1 MLSLTPEYRWIP
13 TSITNAEFAD
23 VYRYVYEDQRW
34 FEQNYGDRDL
44 GERVT
49 VTRESPG
56 INDCDARS
64 VGNSP
69 SQCAGHQPNRNALES
84 ARKRNVPTSSSQ
96 TLSEATSL
104 AMSG

>member
-23 VYRYVYEDQRW
+23 VYRCVYEDQRW
-34 FEQNYGDRDL
+34 FEQNYRDQDL

-56 INDCDARS
+56 INDYDARS

-69 SQCAGHQPNRNALES
+69 SQCAGHHANRNALES
-84 ARKRNVPTSSSQ
+84 ARKRNVPMSSSEA
-96 TLSEATSL
+96 LSEATSL